1 MSSSKSIA
9 AARNRRS
16 GDSSVSQIQRP
27 TKSINGQSNFSQ
39 PGAARPPQVGRMPQS
54 QNHGPLMQ
62 EKQNGPV
69 PITKLTVSDAI
80 GLVTLRLGRL
90 EQFMLDVQAEGGI
103 SAGSSVE
110 LPENTQLVDKSVIN
124 SIINRLDVV
133 EKREPTKG
141 TGTSGAQLTKLETE
155 LKEIKELLLN
165 NIMKFEKLSL
175 KYETHVRENDEKFN
189 ELSAS
194 VLDLETNIS
203 QINEGIELNQI
214 QNDILIENETYDQ
227 VEENNVEETVVKE
240 TTVIN
245 DLKNAI
251 KEELISALF

>member
-16 GDSSVSQIQRP
+16 GDSTVSQIQRP

-39 PGAARPPQVGRMPQS
+39 PGPGRAPTGGRMPPGQA
-54 QNHGPLMQ
+54 PLMQ
-62 EKQNGPV
+62 EKPSTPV
-69 PITKLTVSDAI
+69 QITKLTVSDAI

-124 SIINRLDVV
+124 SIINRLDSV
-133 EKREPTKG
+133 EKREHAKG
-141 TGTSGAQLTKLETE
+141 TVSGPGTSGAQLSKLETE
-155 LKEIKELLLN
+155 LKEIKDLLLN

-175 KYETHVRENDEKFN
+175 KYDAHVRENDEKFN

-203 QINEGIELNQI
+203 QINEGIEQD
-214 QNDILIENETYDQ
+214 DILIENQRTNQ
-227 VEENNVEETVVKE
+227 FEEVVGE
-240 TTVIN
+240 DHVVIN
-245 DLKNAI
+245 DLKSAI
-251 KEELISALF
+251 KEELANASF